1 MGYLHGI
8 ARAESAEVKR
18 PWIAAFVWLV
28 VLTPFF
34 FLTYGYANS
43 MAAQRAAVPS
53 IVFGWEHRIPF
64 LAWTIVPYW
73 SSDLLYGFSLLVCR
87 SRKELNR
94 QAMRLVLVQL
104 ISVAAFL
111 AFPLRFTFDRPET
124 SGFFGWL
131 FDVLLGFDKPF
142 NQAPSLH
149 VSLATILCVK
159 LCHHLPR
166 LARWPMRIWCVM
178 VALSTLTTYQHH
190 FIDVPT
196 GLWVGLLCLV
206 LIPEESAEASPGNA
220 KLALTYAMGGLAL
233 AANAVYFEGWAWLLL
248 WPGGSLLVV
257 GLIYATGRTDWFG
270 KQNGRIRPAARWL
283 LGPYLIAARINS
295 HLWTRNRP
303 AAQEIAGGV
312 WLGRV
317 PSSNDMNFASV
328 VDLTAELSMDASKV
342 RYTNIPVLDLTVPTA
357 SQIERAVSAIDAM
370 PKPLL
375 VCCALGVSRS
385 ATAVAAWLLAS
396 GRASSVEEAIRMIE
410 LREAPTVLSASHR
423 KLLAGGGARA

>member
-1 MGYLHGI
+1 
-8 ARAESAEVKR
+8 VKR
-18 PWIAAFVWLV
+18 PWIAAFLWLA

-34 FLTYGYANS
+34 FLTYGYANTV
-43 MAAQRAAVPS
+43 AAARPSVPS
-53 IVFGWEHRIPF
+53 VVFAWEHRIPF

-73 SSDLLYGFSLLVCR
+73 SSDLLYGLSLLVCR

-111 AFPLRFTFDRPET
+111 AFPLRFTFDRPQT
-124 SGFFGWL
+124 AGFFGWL
-131 FDVLLGFDKPF
+131 FDVLMGFDKPF

-166 LARWPMRIWCVM
+166 PAQWMMRIWCAM

-206 LIPEESAEASPGNA
+206 LIPEEPAPATEGNA
-220 KLALTYAMGGLAL
+220 KLALTYGMGGLAL
-233 AANAVYFEGWAWLLL
+233 AANALYFGGWAWFLL
-248 WPGGSLLVV
+248 WPGGALMVV
-257 GLIYATGRTDWFG
+257 GMIYATGRTDWFG
-270 KQNGRIRPAARWL
+270 KQNGSIRPAAQWL
-283 LGPYLIAARINS
+283 LAPYLIAARINS
-295 HLWTRNRP
+295 RLWTRNRP
-303 AAQEIAGGV
+303 VAREIAAGV

-317 PSSNDMNFASV
+317 PSAHEIQFASI
-328 VDLTAELSMDASKV
+328 VDMTAELAIDASQV
-342 RYTNIPVLDLTVPTA
+342 HYRNIAVLDLTVPSA
-357 SQIERAVSAIDAM
+357 AQIEAAVRAIEEM

-396 GRASSVEEAIRMIE
+396 GRASTVEEAIRLIE

-423 KLLAGGGARA
+423 KVLAGSGARA

>member
-1 MGYLHGI
+1 MGHLHSLPG
-8 ARAESAEVKR
+8 AKGTSVKR
-18 PWIAAFVWLV
+18 PWIAAFIWLA

-34 FLTYGYANS
+34 FLTYGYANTHAS
-43 MAAQRAAVPS
+43 QRTGVPS
-53 IVFGWEHRIPF
+53 IVFAWEHRIPF

-73 SSDLLYGFSLLVCR
+73 TSDLLYGFSLLVCR

-94 QAMRLVLVQL
+94 QVMRLIMVQL
-104 ISVAAFL
+104 ISIAAFL
-111 AFPLRFTFDRPET
+111 AFPLTFTFDRPQT

-166 LARWPMRIWCVM
+166 PARWVMRAWCVL

-190 FIDVPT
+190 FIDIPT

-206 LIPEESAEASPGNA
+206 LVPEESAQRSPANS
-220 KLALTYAMGGLAL
+220 KLALTYATGGLAF
-233 AANAVYFEGWAWLLL
+233 AANAAYFQGLAWLLL
-248 WPGGSLLVV
+248 WPAGALLVV
-257 GLIYATGRTDWFG
+257 ALIYATGRTEWFG
-270 KQNGRIRPAARWL
+270 KTNGIIRPAAQWL
-283 LGPYLIAARINS
+283 LAPYLIAARINS

-303 AAQEIAGGV
+303 AAREIAGGV

-317 PSSNDMNFASV
+317 PGPAEIHYASV
-328 VDLTAELSMDASKV
+328 VDLTAELSIDASKV
-342 RYTNIPVLDLTVPTA
+342 KYRNIPVLDLTVPTA
-357 SQIERAVSAIDAM
+357 EQIEAAVTAINEM

-396 GRASSVEEAIRMIE
+396 GHASTVDGAIKIIE
-410 LREAPTVLSASHR
+410 SRQAPTVLSESHR
-423 KLLAGGGARA
+423 KLLQGHGARA